1 MKKLRIFALGAAFV
15 AVLPGLAAAATA
27 YSTANVNM
35 RSGPSTQYPPVL
47 VIPAGERVDIQGCMQ
62 TANWCDVAYAGYRGW
77 VSGSYLQTTYSQ
89 RRVYVDPQYYRPLGI
104 PSITFSVGSYWDRH
118 YRDRD
123 FYRDRD
129 RWRDGDYR
137 PRPPRDYDDE
147 WRRPPARD
155 PDDGWRRPP
164 VRDPD
169 DSWRRPPPR
178 DNDGDWGGRP
188 PRDPDIRRPPPRDPD
203 IRRPPPRDP
212 DIRRPPPRDPDIRRP
227 PPRDPD
233 VRRPPRDPDARPDNK
248 RDKDREKA
256 LRKILCQ
263 DGKRCHP
270 QSSD

>member
-1 MKKLRIFALGAAFV
+1 MKKLRIFALSAAFV

-27 YSTANVNM
+27 FSTANVNM

-47 VIPAGERVDIQGCMQ
+47 VIPAGVRVDIQGCMQ
-62 TANWCDVAYAGYRGW
+62 SANWCDVAYAGYRGW

-89 RRVYVDPQYYRPLGI
+89 RRVYVDPEYYRPLGI

-129 RWRDGDYR
+129 RWRDGNYR
-137 PRPPRDYDDE
+137 PR
-147 WRRPPARD
+147 
-155 PDDGWRRPP
+155 
-164 VRDPD
+164 
-169 DSWRRPPPR
+169 PPR
-178 DNDGDWGGRP
+178 DNDGDWRRPPTRDPDDNWGRP
-188 PRDPDIRRPPPRDPD
+188 PRDDDGGWDRPPARDPDIRRPPPRDPD

-233 VRRPPRDPDARPDNK
+233 VRRPPHRDPDARPSSVK

-256 LRKILCQ
+256 LRKIQCPE
-263 DGKRCHP
+263 GKRCHP

>member
-1 MKKLRIFALGAAFV
+1 MKKLRIFALVAAFV

-77 VSGSYLQTTYSQ
+77 VSGSHLQTTYSQ

-104 PSITFSVGSYWDRH
+104 PSITFSIGSYWDRH

-129 RWRDGDYR
+129 RWRDRDYR

-147 WRRPPARD
+147 W
-155 PDDGWRRPP
+155 RPP

-178 DNDGDWGGRP
+178 DPN
-188 PRDPDIRRPPPRDPD
+188 
-203 IRRPPPRDP
+203 
-212 DIRRPPPRDPDIRRP
+212 IRRP

-248 RDKDREKA
+248 RDRDREKA
-256 LRKILCQ
+256 LRKILCP
-263 DGKRCHP
+263 DGKPCHSH
-270 QSSD
+270 SSD

>member
-1 MKKLRIFALGAAFV
+1 MKKLRIFALSAAFV

-47 VIPAGERVDIQGCMQ
+47 VIPAGVRVDIQGCMQ
-62 TANWCDVAYAGYRGW
+62 SANWCDVAYAGYRGW
-77 VSGSYLQTTYSQ
+77 VSGRYLQTTYSQ
-89 RRVYVDPQYYRPLGI
+89 RQVYVDPEYYRPLGI
-104 PSITFSVGSYWDRH
+104 PTITFSIGSYWDRH

-129 RWRDGDYR
+129 SWRDGYYR
-137 PRPPRDYDDE
+137 PRPPRDYDGE
-147 WRRPPARD
+147 WRRPAT
-155 PDDGWRRPP
+155 
-164 VRDPD
+164 RDPD

-178 DNDGDWGGRP
+178 YDDGDWSSAP
-188 PRDPDIRRPPPRDPD
+188 ARDPD

-233 VRRPPRDPDARPDNK
+233 VRRPPRDPDARPSSEK

-256 LRKILCQ
+256 LRKILCP

>member
-1 MKKLRIFALGAAFV
+1 MKKLRIFALSAAFV

-47 VIPAGERVDIQGCMQ
+47 VIPAGVRVDIQGCMQ
-62 TANWCDVAYAGYRGW
+62 SANWCDVAYAGYRGW
-77 VSGSYLQTTYSQ
+77 VSGRYLQTTYSQ
-89 RRVYVDPQYYRPLGI
+89 RQVYVDPEYYRPLGI
-104 PSITFSVGSYWDRH
+104 PTITFSIGSYWDRH

-129 RWRDGDYR
+129 SWRDGYYR
-137 PRPPRDYDDE
+137 PRPPRDYDGE
-147 WRRPPARD
+147 WRRPAT
-155 PDDGWRRPP
+155 
-164 VRDPD
+164 RDPD

-178 DNDGDWGGRP
+178 YDDGDWDRP
-188 PRDPDIRRPPPRDPD
+188 PARDPD

-233 VRRPPRDPDARPDNK
+233 VRRPPRDPDARPSSEK

-256 LRKILCQ
+256 LRKILCP

>member
-1 MKKLRIFALGAAFV
+1 MKKLRIFALSAAFV

-47 VIPAGERVDIQGCMQ
+47 VIPAGVRVDIQGCMQ
-62 TANWCDVAYAGYRGW
+62 SANWCDVAYAGYRGW
-77 VSGSYLQTTYSQ
+77 VSGRYLQTTYSQ
-89 RRVYVDPQYYRPLGI
+89 RQVYVDPEYYRPLGI
-104 PSITFSVGSYWDRH
+104 PTITFSIGSYWDRH

-129 RWRDGDYR
+129 SWRDGYYR
-137 PRPPRDYDDE
+137 PRPPRDYDGE
-147 WRRPPARD
+147 WRRPAT
-155 PDDGWRRPP
+155 
-164 VRDPD
+164 RDPD

-178 DNDGDWGGRP
+178 YDDGDWGSP
-188 PRDPDIRRPPPRDPD
+188 PA
-203 IRRPPPRDP
+203 RDP

-233 VRRPPRDPDARPDNK
+233 VRRPPRDPDARPSSEK

-256 LRKILCQ
+256 LRKILCP

>member
-1 MKKLRIFALGAAFV
+1 MKKLRIFALSAAFV

-47 VIPAGERVDIQGCMQ
+47 VIPAGVRVDIQGCMQ
-62 TANWCDVAYAGYRGW
+62 SANWCDVAYAGYRGW
-77 VSGSYLQTTYSQ
+77 VSGRYLQTTYSQ
-89 RRVYVDPQYYRPLGI
+89 RQVYVDPEYYRPLGI
-104 PSITFSVGSYWDRH
+104 PTITFSIGSYWDRH

-129 RWRDGDYR
+129 SWRDGYYR
-137 PRPPRDYDDE
+137 PRPPRDYDGE
-147 WRRPPARD
+147 WRRPAT
-155 PDDGWRRPP
+155 
-164 VRDPD
+164 RDPD

-178 DNDGDWGGRP
+178 YDDGDWGSP
-188 PRDPDIRRPPPRDPD
+188 PARDPD

-233 VRRPPRDPDARPDNK
+233 VRRPPRDPDARPSSEK

-256 LRKILCQ
+256 LRKILCP